1 MEGHKEVVAALVG
14 LQGEQD
20 DDATTDRA
28 YEGAGV
34 EFEGLGGSRV
44 NPCAVNS
51 SSVTT
56 GPGLKP
62 MPKTDLEAAMTGTR
76 RTPLIVAAEK
86 GDVEV
91 CTLLL
96 TACANPNAGGGDYGL
111 PLHTALWKRNEKLVK
126 LLMKYKA
133 DPNGMSR
140 PFGTPLHVVC
150 SGSEDAKSQRL
161 GLVELLLGQDAKID
175 AQDYEGRT
183 PIMIATIYKQ
193 ESIIDLL
200 LRSGA
205 SLDIVDCL
213 GSSALHLA
221 VRVSSDKIIQRLL
234 EAGAN
239 ADINDGCGRG
249 LLYLAFLCGRTQ
261 LMDTVPED
269 RRAAH
274 ISAAMPALFK
284 LDQGIEPFDG
294 VFAETENQG
303 INLNVPDRCGWTSL
317 DLARSYELLSAEIE
331 RLQ

>member
-1 MEGHKEVVAALVG
+1 
-14 LQGEQD
+14 
-20 DDATTDRA
+20 
-28 YEGAGV
+28 
-34 EFEGLGGSRV
+34 
-44 NPCAVNS
+44 
-51 SSVTT
+51 
-56 GPGLKP
+56 
-62 MPKTDLEAAMTGTR
+62 MPKIDLEAVVSGTT

-91 CTLLL
+91 CTILL
-96 TACANPNAGGGDYGL
+96 TAGANPNAGGGDYGL
-111 PLHTALWKRNEKLVK
+111 PLHTALWKGNEKLVK
-126 LLMKYKA
+126 VLMKYKA

-175 AQDYEGRT
+175 AQDYQGRT

-205 SLDIVDCL
+205 NLDIVDCL

-221 VRVSSDKIIQRLL
+221 VRVGSDKIIQRLL

-249 LLYLAFLCGRTQ
+249 LLYLAFVCGRTQ
-261 LMDTVPED
+261 VLDTVLTALPED
-269 RRAAH
+269 RRAAQ

-294 VFAETENQG
+294 VFTETENQG

-317 DLARSYELLSAEIE
+317 DLARSYDLPSAEIE
-331 RLQ
+331 RLQQLGYTEGITKREPTRLSPYDRTDAITVSEGGMCAQVKGIVRLNQHGL